1 MLNFGKKSREKQK
14 NQRLDFETIR
24 EKSLDVSSLFSS
36 YWGHQNHPQVR
47 SLRLREKN
55 IIANLLS
62 SAVKSEFDY
71 FNNSNPQL
79 LEKMVLDGYVEIPNL
94 FAADDANKVR
104 ENFEDIDDCVA
115 HHVWAPDK
123 QQIKISRP
131 LNINQG
137 AFHGHHVVNNQTL
150 MNVFLNEKVLDLI
163 EGYLGAP
170 ARLFHLNTMCSFA
183 SKNLG
188 GAQQYHRD
196 NSHPAFCVLFAYLN
210 EVGLKNGPQ
219 EIFKSTH
226 NIESFNK
233 VYTDLDSK
241 LFFDLQNDSYGFD
254 AFLESNLDKNKVVIT
269 GAPGTCFLSD
279 PRGIHRGVPVESHR
293 RWLAWARYALI
304 PDDRVIPKFD
314 VDYEYIKDL
323 SHRQLYAISSIVNY

>member
-1 MLNFGKKSREKQK
+1 MLNFFKKKVKEAQI
-14 NQRLDFETIR
+14 QRLNFETI
-24 EKSLDVSSLFSS
+24 KKKNIDVSSLFSS
-36 YWGHQNHPQVR
+36 YWGQQNHPKVR
-47 SLRLREKN
+47 TLRLREKN
-55 IIANLLS
+55 IVANLLS

-71 FNNSNPQL
+71 FNNLNPQL

-94 FAADDANKVR
+94 FGADDANKVR

-123 QQIKISRP
+123 QQMKVSRS
-131 LNINQG
+131 LNNTQG
-137 AFHGHHVVNNQTL
+137 AFHGNHVVNNQTL
-150 MNVFLNEKVLDLI
+150 MNVFLNENVLDLL

-183 SKNLG
+183 SKKLG

-219 EIFKSTH
+219 EIYKSTH
-226 NIESFNK
+226 NIESFSK
-233 VYTDLDSK
+233 VYSDLDSN
-241 LFFDLQNDSYGFD
+241 LFFDLENDSYGFD
-254 AFLESNLDKNKVVIT
+254 DLLESNLNKNKVVIT
-269 GAPGTCFLSD
+269 GASGTCFLSD
-279 PRGIHRGVPVESHR
+279 PRGIHRGVPVEAGR

-304 PDDRVIPKFD
+304 PDDRAIPKFE
-314 VDYEYIKDL
+314 VDPEYMRGL
-323 SHRQLYAISSIVNY
+323 SHRQLYTISSIVEN